1 MVFDQFIT
9 TLYSG
14 KVNTEIT
21 RGLIKGNKILP
32 IFHTFQIGEGSL
44 KRASEI
50 YFDNNTIPPD
60 EVFVTTIHPSKA
72 VFQQLEM
79 PSVKNKKNFL
89 RIANFKIAT
98 QFSLSPEETIV
109 SPLTSVKAIQTGI
122 VPTIAVTRNT
132 VLKER
137 LTELSNLGFPEPD
150 IVDINPFPIM
160 KVTPENVLEG
170 FSYVFL
176 VDYDFSMFMAIKQ
189 KEIVGLNYIDS
200 GFSELLDNIEN
211 DFPFEQDEIILRFF
225 NSIGNVE
232 ESLIEKFSE
241 VLESILGYQ
250 LRMYITN
257 TLSNS
262 PNMTQS
268 EEEAYNKVFIRSQSN
283 LSTAIYKETLNRIL
297 EGEKIVNSLPLKY
310 DKAITPSFSSQ
321 GMLLRGGEYLGR
333 HKLTF
338 KEALNKDV

>member
-1 MVFDQFIT
+1 MFDQFIT
-9 TLYSG
+9 TIYSG
-14 KVNTEIT
+14 KIHTEIT
-21 RGLIKGNKILP
+21 RALLKGNKIIP
-32 IFHTFQIGEGSL
+32 VFHTFQIGEDSL
-44 KRASEI
+44 KNASDI
-50 YFDNNTIPPD
+50 YFENNTIPSD
-60 EVFVTTIHPSKA
+60 EVLVTSVHPSKA

-109 SPLTSVKAIQTGI
+109 SPLTSVNAIQSGI
-122 VPTIAVTRNT
+122 VPTIAVARNT

-137 LTELSNLGFPEPD
+137 LSVLRKLGFPEPD

-160 KVTPENVLEG
+160 KTTPEKVLEG
-170 FSYVFL
+170 FSFVFL
-176 VDYDFSMFMAIKQ
+176 VDYDFSVFIAMKQ
-189 KEIVGLNYIDS
+189 REIVGLNYIDD
-200 GFSELLDNIEN
+200 GFSEILENIDS
-211 DFPFEQDEIILRFF
+211 DFSFDSDEVVLRFF
-225 NSIGNVE
+225 TSIANIE
-232 ESLIEKFSE
+232 ESLVEKFAE
-241 VLESILGYQ
+241 ILESILGYQ

-283 LSTAIYKETLNRIL
+283 LSTAIYKESLSRIL

-338 KEALNKDV
+338 KEAVNKDV

>member
-1 MVFDQFIT
+1 MFEQFIT

-14 KVNTEIT
+14 KINTEIT
-21 RGLIKGNKILP
+21 RALIKGNKIEP
-32 IFHTFQIGEGSL
+32 IFHALQIGEDSL
-44 KRASEI
+44 EKASEI
-50 YFDNNTIPPD
+50 YFENNTIPPD
-60 EVFVTTIHPSKA
+60 EVFVTSIHPSKA

-79 PSVKNKKNFL
+79 PSVKNKKSFL

-109 SPLTSVKAIQTGI
+109 SPLTSVKAIRSGI

-132 VLKER
+132 MLKER
-137 LTELSNLGFPEPD
+137 LTKLSNLGFPEPD
-150 IVDINPFPIM
+150 IVDISPFPIM
-160 KVTPENVLEG
+160 KVTPESVLDG
-170 FSYVFL
+170 FSFVFL
-176 VDYDFSMFMAIKQ
+176 VDYDFSMFMAIKE
-189 KEIVGLNYIDS
+189 KEIVGLNYIDN
-200 GFSELLDNIEN
+200 GFSELLENIED
-211 DFPFEQDEIILRFF
+211 DFSFDPDEIVVNFF
-225 NSIGNVE
+225 NSIENVE
-232 ESLIEKFSE
+232 KSLIEKFSDM
-241 VLESILGYQ
+241 LESILGYQ

-268 EEEAYNKVFIRSQSN
+268 EEEAYNKVFVRSQSN

-310 DKAITPSFSSQ
+310 NKPITPSFTSQ

-333 HKLTF
+333 HKLAF
-338 KEALNKDV
+338 KEAFNKGV